1 MLHISAYKY
10 EKHKEL
16 FVNSI
21 KQSKFLDSM
30 SDQDEGNEWYFDL
43 SVDPYVLIPR
53 RCTYDD

>member
-1 MLHISAYKY
+1 MIAYKY

>member
-1 MLHISAYKY
+1 MLHMIAYKY